1 MVMDATTAALVVV
14 DILMVLIIISTN
26 IFAIVLIMKRSK
38 KNSKNILLV
47 SLSVS
52 DIAIAVF
59 VIPNVIFLKV
69 QNSAISP
76 VLCQICLYTEYMAS
90 AANVFSIS
98 TLAID
103 RFRALVFP
111 LQNKDSKREVLY
123 GAIILIWIFSLLY
136 AVRAPVVYS

>member
-59 VIPNVIFLKV
+59 VIPNVKLGHKSSFVSDL
-69 QNSAISP
+69 S
-76 VLCQICLYTEYMAS
+76 
-90 AANVFSIS
+90 
-98 TLAID
+98 
-103 RFRALVFP
+103 
-111 LQNKDSKREVLY
+111 LY
-123 GAIILIWIFSLLY
+123 GIHGQ
-136 AVRAPVVYS
+136 RC